1 MPRTFFK
8 VSIGHCAAEL
18 QPLSKSTTVDPYL
31 RINFAG
37 DYKKFST
44 AVRKKSTQRRVARMC
59 ASLLLCVCSRAAFQP
74 NWGDLN
80 SNFFCKRRTCLPPRS
95 LRPCLTSDNTTF
107 AHRLN
112 VKYLVIECLDHNTIK
127 SDSLLGSCKIDL
139 LTLAAGPVP

>member
-8 VSIGHCAAEL
+8 VSIGHCAADL

-59 ASLLLCVCSRAAFQP
+59 ASLFLSVPAQLSSPTGA
-74 NWGDLN
+74 
-80 SNFFCKRRTCLPPRS
+80 
-95 LRPCLTSDNTTF
+95 TSTQTSF
-107 AHRLN
+107 
-112 VKYLVIECLDHNTIK
+112 V
-127 SDSLLGSCKIDL
+127 S
-139 LTLAAGPVP
+139 AGPADRQTHFVLCQTTRPLRIA